1 MAAELLAE
9 QDGTVFVPAVLDGVT
24 WETHR
29 SGAPGTLT
37 FIALEEDGA
46 PSLREG
52 ARVSLRLDGEGLFCG
67 YVFTRARSA
76 GGRVEVTAYDQLRY
90 LRSRDTL
97 LYEGKTAS
105 ALLRMLA
112 ADFRLT
118 LGDVEETGYAIPIG
132 AEENVPVWDMVE
144 NALDETYRA
153 TGRRYVLYDNF
164 GKLCLKSA
172 GSLALPLLLDENTV
186 SAYRCEETIDEG
198 AYSRVRLLYED
209 GRRGVR
215 QLFSGGDESLQERWG
230 VLQYF
235 EKLQDPTGGQ
245 SLVESILR
253 AHSAPVTSITVTGA
267 IGSPQVRAG
276 VSLHAE
282 LPPASGVF
290 TVESA
295 RHIFSGEAHTMNL
308 ELRKGE

>member
-1 MAAELLAE
+1 MTAALLAE
-9 QDGTVFVPAVLDGVT
+9 QDGAVFQPVTLDGVT

-29 SGAPGTLT
+29 VSSPGTLVFT
-37 FIALEEDGA
+37 VLEEDGG
-46 PSLREG
+46 PCLREG
-52 ARVSLRLDGEGLFCG
+52 ARITLRLDGEALFCG
-67 YVFTRARSA
+67 YVFTRARTA

-118 LGDVEETGYAIPIG
+118 LGTVEETGYVIPIG

-144 NALDETYRA
+144 NALDATYRA
-153 TGRRYVLYDNF
+153 TGRRYVLYDDA
-164 GKLCLKSA
+164 GALSLRSA
-172 GSLALPLLLDENTV
+172 AGLRLSVLLDADTV

-198 AYSRVRLLYED
+198 AYNRVRLLYED

-215 QLFSGGDESLQERWG
+215 QLFSGGDESLQARWG

-245 SLVESILR
+245 ALVSSILQ
-253 AHSAPVTSITVTGA
+253 AHSAPVTAVTVTGA

-276 VSLHAE
+276 TSLFVD

-295 RHIFSGEAHTMNL
+295 RHIFSGGAHLMNL